1 MFKLAGIWNHL
12 KGDKVIWI
20 VTLIMLVFSLVTV
33 YSFVPVLVRSEGGT
47 PMKYLMKHF
56 VYVIIGLFAMFWI
69 HKQNPANISRF
80 SKVIFYLAIGLL
92 IFTFFFGVR
101 VNDAS
106 RWIRIPVVSLTFQ
119 TSDFAK
125 LALVIYVSRLLV
137 KKKDMLNNWKEGFMP
152 IALAIMMIVGLIVKD
167 NFSTAALLVL
177 IAGVML
183 FIGKV
188 PFKMLASFAG
198 ILVGAFMLVVLVHK
212 TFPDANILNRWDTW
226 EKRVLNQAADDSEKL
241 VIDNIQ
247 SMNAELAIHNGG
259 ILGQGPGKGRLKLYT
274 AEAYAD
280 FFYASFV
287 EEFGLFGGVILVF
300 VYLILLFRIIRIGL
314 KSERLF
320 ETYLALGIG
329 LIIMTQATVN
339 MFVCTGLFPVTGQN
353 MPILSLGGSAL
364 VMVCVSLGVIQSI
377 ARDQNGERVIE
388 IGEESENEEN

>member
-1 MFKLAGIWNHL
+1 MNHL
-12 KGDKVIWI
+12 KGDGVIWFL
-20 VTLIMLVFSLVTV
+20 TLCLLGFSLITV
-33 YSFVPVLVRSEGGT
+33 YSFVPVLVRTEGGT

-56 VYVIIGLFAMFWI
+56 VYVVIGLVSMYWI

-137 KKKDMLNNWKEGFMP
+137 KKKDMLNNWKEGFLP
-152 IALAIMMIVGLIVKD
+152 IMLAILAIVALIVKD
-167 NFSTAALLVL
+167 NFSTAALL
-177 IAGVML
+177 IAITGILL

-188 PFKMLASFAG
+188 PVKMLLSFAG
-198 ILVGAFMLVVLVHK
+198 VLVGMFMLVVLVHK
-212 TFPDANILNRWDTW
+212 TFPEANILNRWDTW
-226 EKRVLNQAADDSEKL
+226 EKRILNQTADDSEKL

-259 ILGQGPGKGRLKLYT
+259 MLGQGAGKGRLKLYT

-280 FFYASFV
+280 FFYASYV
-287 EEFGLFGGVILVF
+287 EEFGLIGAVILVF
-300 VYLILLFRIIRIGL
+300 VYMILLFRIIRIGL

-320 ETYLALGIG
+320 ETYLVLGIG

-364 VMVCVSLGVIQSI
+364 VMVCVSLGIIQSV
-377 ARDQNGERVIE
+377 AREQNGEKVE
-388 IGEESENEEN
+388 EFGEEIKE

>member
-1 MFKLAGIWNHL
+1 VFKVANILSHL
-12 KGDKVIWI
+12 KGDKVIWLL
-20 VTLIMLVFSLVTV
+20 TLVMLGASLITV
-33 YSFVPVLVRSEGGT
+33 YSFVPILVRTQGGT
-47 PMKYLMKHF
+47 PFKYLMKHF
-56 VYVIIGLFAMFWI
+56 VYVLIGLTAMYWM
-69 HKQNPANISRF
+69 HKQNPSNLSKF
-80 SKVIFYLAIGLL
+80 SKVIFYFAIGLL

-106 RWIRIPVVSLTFQ
+106 RWIRIPIVSLTFQ

-125 LALVIYVSRLLV
+125 LALVIYISRLLV
-137 KKKDMLNNWKEGFMP
+137 KKKDVLNKLKDGFLP
-152 IALAIMMIVGLIVKD
+152 IALAILVIVGLIVKD
-167 NFSTAALLVL
+167 NFSTAALLLL
-177 IAGVML
+177 ISSVIL

-188 PFKMLASFAG
+188 PFKMMFG
-198 ILVGAFMLVVLVHK
+198 FFGAMIGMFLLVVMMHK
-212 TFPDANILNRWDTW
+212 ALPEANILNRWDTW
-226 EKRVLNQAADDSEKL
+226 EKRILNKTADDSEKL

-259 ILGQGPGKGRLKLYT
+259 LSGQGAGKGRLKLYT

-287 EEFGLFGGVILVF
+287 EEFGLIGGVVLVF

-320 ETYLALGIG
+320 ETYLAIGIG

-364 VMVCVSLGVIQSI
+364 VMVCVSLGIIQSI
-377 ARDQNGERVIE
+377 ARDQNGERVEELIE
-388 IGEESENEEN
+388 EQE

>member
-1 MFKLAGIWNHL
+1 VFRLTGIWKHL

-33 YSFVPVLVRSEGGT
+33 YSFVPVLVRTEGGT

-56 VYVIIGLFAMFWI
+56 VYVVIGLFAMYWI
-69 HKQNPANISRF
+69 HKQNPNNISRF
-80 SKVIFYLAIGLL
+80 SKVIFYLAIALL

-106 RWIRIPVVSLTFQ
+106 RWIRIPVISLTFQ

-137 KKKDMLNNWKEGFMP
+137 KKKDLLHNWKEGFMP
-152 IALAIMMIVGLIVKD
+152 IALAILIIVGLIVKD
-167 NFSTAALLVL
+167 NFSTAALL
-177 IAGVML
+177 IAITAVML

-188 PFKMLASFAG
+188 PFKMLAGFGG
-198 ILVGAFMLVVLVHK
+198 IIIGAFFVGCFWHYK

-226 EKRVLNQAADDSEKL
+226 EKRILNQRADDSEKL

-329 LIIMTQATVN
+329 LIIMTQVTVN

-377 ARDQNGERVIE
+377 ARDQNGERVVE
-388 IGEESENEEN
+388 IGEEIENE

>member
-1 MFKLAGIWNHL
+1 MFKVANILSHL
-12 KGDKVIWI
+12 KGDKVIWLL
-20 VTLIMLVFSLVTV
+20 TLVMLGASLITV
-33 YSFVPVLVRSEGGT
+33 YSFVPILVRTQGGT
-47 PMKYLMKHF
+47 PFKYLMKHF
-56 VYVIIGLFAMFWI
+56 VYVLIGLTAMYWM
-69 HKQNPANISRF
+69 HKQNPSNLSKF
-80 SKVIFYLAIGLL
+80 SKVIFYFAIGLL

-106 RWIRIPVVSLTFQ
+106 RWIRIPIVSLTFQ

-125 LALVIYVSRLLV
+125 LALVIYISRLLV
-137 KKKDMLNNWKEGFMP
+137 KKKDVLNKLKDGFLP
-152 IALAIMMIVGLIVKD
+152 IALAILVIVGLIVKD
-167 NFSTAALLVL
+167 NFSTAALLLL
-177 IAGVML
+177 ISSVIL

-188 PFKMLASFAG
+188 PFKMMFG
-198 ILVGAFMLVVLVHK
+198 FFGAMIGMFLLVVMMHK
-212 TFPDANILNRWDTW
+212 ALPEANILNRWDTW
-226 EKRVLNQAADDSEKL
+226 EKRILNKTADDSEKL

-259 ILGQGPGKGRLKLYT
+259 LSGQGAGKGRLKLYT

-287 EEFGLFGGVILVF
+287 EEFGLIGGVVLVF

-320 ETYLALGIG
+320 ETYLAIGIG

-364 VMVCVSLGVIQSI
+364 VMVCVSLGIIQSI
-377 ARDQNGERVIE
+377 ARDQNGERVEELIE
-388 IGEESENEEN
+388 EQE